1 MTFRGNLL
9 LYSLWY
15 ELHPFENLRRKGHH
29 CHGLTHLSGAERKIF
44 YRVLGKKFC
53 GLFIYP
59 GQSVR
64 QVVAVSAP
72 GDRDSYGCVA
82 PAGMSRDPPQRR
94 RARARNG
101 VAPYI
106 PAAFCRDARSAGH
119 GATEAARP
127 FRSLQA
133 RSFASGMEARQGG
146 DSSAGSVHDSPP
158 RQGDARKRHSR
169 ENNRTDRNESSRKKK
184 SSSRNK
190 NTLRNRRITG
200 MKRQKHTSEY
210 PRNGRGGASAR
221 PLSYFCLR
229 MSGVA
234 SEGLFILFL
243 NEAE

>member
-72 GDRDSYGCVA
+72 GDRGLNRCRA
-82 PAGMSRDPPQRR
+82 PDTTTGRDPPQRR

-106 PAAFCRDARSAGH
+106 PASSGRDARSAGH

-133 RSFASGMEARQGG
+133 GGFHASDRS
-146 DSSAGSVHDSPP
+146 GSPKP
-158 RQGDARKRHSR
+158 RQRVRRRLAGAPAAACRSR
-169 ENNRTDRNESSRKKK
+169 
-184 SSSRNK
+184 
-190 NTLRNRRITG
+190 
-200 MKRQKHTSEY
+200 
-210 PRNGRGGASAR
+210 A
-221 PLSYFCLR
+221 
-229 MSGVA
+229 
-234 SEGLFILFL
+234 
-243 NEAE
+243 

>member
-29 CHGLTHLSGAERKIF
+29 CHGLTHLSWAERKIF

-72 GDRDSYGCVA
+72 GDRDSKRVCGTRQA
-82 PAGMSRDPPQRR
+82 MSRDPPQRR

-127 FRSLQA
+127 ERSLQA
-133 RSFASGMEARQGG
+133 RGFHASDR
-146 DSSAGSVHDSPP
+146 SDSPKP
-158 RQGDARKRHSR
+158 RQRVRRRLAGAPAAACRSR
-169 ENNRTDRNESSRKKK
+169 
-184 SSSRNK
+184 
-190 NTLRNRRITG
+190 
-200 MKRQKHTSEY
+200 
-210 PRNGRGGASAR
+210 A
-221 PLSYFCLR
+221 
-229 MSGVA
+229 
-234 SEGLFILFL
+234 
-243 NEAE
+243 